1 LPYLD
6 HVDLDELHSVV
17 LDLDLDEH
25 VHFELDADEHDHLD
39 VDPDLDEF
47 CNHIEQQG

>member
-6 HVDLDELHSVV
+6 HVDLDELHPVL
-17 LDLDLDEH
+17 LDLDDEH
-25 VHFELDADEHDHLD
+25 VDFELDADEHDHLD